1 MLKTHDLT
9 CVRGDRLLF
18 KNINI
23 ELKAGG
29 LLYVL
34 GDNGSGKSSLLKLLC
49 GLLTPESGSV
59 LWCDQNIK
67 HEPEA
72 FQSNLT
78 YIGHLNGLKDE
89 LSALENLSLS
99 VAVSGKSLSENQ
111 LLAALAA
118 TGMERYA
125 HLPVGELSLG
135 QKKRVA
141 LTRLWL
147 TTNPLWILDEPFAA
161 LDTATITLL
170 ASRLTQHLSNG
181 GMVVMTSH
189 QDVAIQANLMQ
200 TVRLGN

>member
-1 MLKTHDLT
+1 MLKAHDLA
-9 CVRGDRLLF
+9 CVRGERLLF
-18 KNINI
+18 KNLSF

-29 LLYVL
+29 LVYVL

-49 GLLTPESGSV
+49 GLLTAETGSV
-59 LWCDQNIK
+59 LWCEQNIR
-67 HEPEA
+67 HESEVY
-72 FQSNLT
+72 QSNLT

-89 LSALENLSLS
+89 LSALENLSFS
-99 VAVSGKSLSENQ
+99 HAIAGKKITSKQ

-135 QKKRVA
+135 QKRRVA

-161 LDTATITLL
+161 LDAAAIALL

-189 QDVAIQANLMQ
+189 QDVAIQANAIQ
-200 TVRLGN
+200 TLRLGN